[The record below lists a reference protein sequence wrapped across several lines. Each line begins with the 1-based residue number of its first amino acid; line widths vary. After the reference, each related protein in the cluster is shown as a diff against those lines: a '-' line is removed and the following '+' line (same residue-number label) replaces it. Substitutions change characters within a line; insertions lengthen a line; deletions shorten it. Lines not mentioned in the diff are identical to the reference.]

1 MGEGKKI
8 IEEKNAQPAPK
19 VTSVEQSA
27 VEQQLGKTGEWTAQV
42 QRQGTGCGIL
52 GGLGQDSQ
60 RPIKCSM
67 ASALFVTAGES
78 PCVLGDA
85 WEKP

>member
-27 VEQQLGKTGEWTAQV
+27 VEQQLGKREKN
-42 QRQGTGCGIL
+42 
-52 GGLGQDSQ
+52 GQHRFSG
-60 RPIKCSM
+60 RGP
-67 ASALFVTAGES
+67 AVAF
-78 PCVLGDA
+78 
-85 WEKP
+85 